1 MFADIRRKEICD
13 IIKAQSAITTSAL
26 SKKFGVSIE
35 TIRKDLLALEK
46 AGELVRVHGGAVLTP
61 TADKY
66 LSFSARLESQKTQK
80 SEIAHTAAS
89 FIENGDIIA
98 VDSGSTA
105 VEFIGVLM
113 KKFDTLT
120 IVTYSLDVFQKAC
133 SYKNFNMILCGGFF
147 LKGENSFYGDF
158 AEKMLEQIRVG
169 KVFVFPSSIS
179 LKNGICEH
187 MPQFVQMQ
195 RKLISSGDK
204 VYVVADSSKFGKSS
218 LVKMCDINPKFTYIT
233 DTEIADEIKDIYKTN
248 NIQLIT
254 SEDI

>member
-1 MFADIRRKEICD
+1 
-13 IIKAQSAITTSAL
+13 
-26 SKKFGVSIE
+26 
-35 TIRKDLLALEK
+35 
-46 AGELVRVHGGAVLTP
+46 
-61 TADKY
+61 
-66 LSFSARLESQKTQK
+66 
-80 SEIAHTAAS
+80 
-89 FIENGDIIA
+89 
-98 VDSGSTA
+98 
-105 VEFIGVLM
+105 
-113 KKFDTLT
+113 
-120 IVTYSLDVFQKAC
+120 
-133 SYKNFNMILCGGFF
+133 
-147 LKGENSFYGDF
+147 
-158 AEKMLEQIRVG
+158 MLEQIRVG